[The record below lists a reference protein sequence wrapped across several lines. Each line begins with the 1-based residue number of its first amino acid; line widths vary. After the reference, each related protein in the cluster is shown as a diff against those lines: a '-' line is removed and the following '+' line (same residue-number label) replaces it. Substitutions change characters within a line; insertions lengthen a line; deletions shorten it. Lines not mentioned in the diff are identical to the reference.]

1 MEQKFFIIALLALI
15 ALVGRA
21 QELRTNEPTLD
32 DYLQLLNAKGYIAY
46 SFDMKDFK
54 DKSVE
59 PVVMEY
65 ANGKETKE
73 AKDILGFS
81 LSFPIEEKLVIG
93 FAPSSN
99 DSTYVYSFQSIGGGG
114 FNATLKLQPVYAP
127 EMPTEQSYRYE
138 SRPFELTSPVEMG
151 KLIPLVL
158 FGSYWYEPET
168 GVSRFCGESLIK
180 PDLSSEII
188 KSIPHFYILGIKIH

>member
-1 MEQKFFIIALLALI
+1 MKKTIITALLALV
-15 ALVGRA
+15 ALAGQA
-21 QELRTNEPTLD
+21 QVIRTNEPTLD

-54 DKSVE
+54 GKQYE

-65 ANGKETKE
+65 AKGQE
-73 AKDILGFS
+73 ANDVLGFS
-81 LSFPIEEKLVIG
+81 FSFPIGDKLVIG

-99 DSTYVYSFQSIGGGG
+99 DSTYVYSFQSVGGGG

-127 EMPTEQSYRYE
+127 EMPTKQAYRYE
-138 SRPFELTSPVEMG
+138 SRPFELVAPVETG

-158 FGSYWYEPET
+158 FGSYWYEQET
-168 GVSRFCGESLIK
+168 GVSRFCGDKLIK
-180 PDLSSEII
+180 SDLSSDLI
-188 KSIPHFYILGIKIH
+188 KSIPHFYVLGIRIR